1 MTWVV
6 PPLALVVTFLLAALT
21 AVVLAPLAI
30 GGGPVDNPRARG
42 AHAEPTPTSGGLVIM
57 AATALSI
64 GVALGLWGRDIP
76 GSARDGLALFGFAA
90 LLGVSGAVDDMF
102 DLPPRLRLLF
112 QAVACLVFAWFYR
125 VTTLDFGFGLT
136 IQVWMPIGLLGSALW
151 LLVGVNAVNFMD
163 GSNGL
168 AIGAQGLSLLVL
180 SGLMLMAAGE
190 SAFGAYLGL
199 VVIVC
204 VAAAGAHAG
213 FLPFNLPLGKVFQG
227 DAGSLFGGGLIT
239 GTALVLKAYGAA
251 SVWFAGFVLAPLL
264 VDVVLTLC
272 VRLSERKDVFRPH
285 KEHLYQLWLQHRDGD
300 HGRLA
305 LWVWGLCAA
314 CSLIGF
320 GVHVID
326 AAWRIDL
333 RFPLLLVVV
342 AGLSVLWVRTRRR
355 LLAARSAFRD
365 EVSD

>member
-6 PPLALVVTFLLAALT
+6 SPLVLVVTFILAALA

-42 AHAEPTPTSGGLVIM
+42 SHADPTPTSGGLVIM

-64 GVALGLWGRDIP
+64 GTVLGLWGRDIP

-90 LLGVSGAVDDMF
+90 VLGVSGALDDMF

-112 QAVACLVFAWFYR
+112 QAVTCLVFAWFYR
-125 VTTLDFGFGLT
+125 VTTLDFGFGLNLHL
-136 IQVWMPIGLLGSALW
+136 WMPVGLLGSALW
-151 LLVGVNAVNFMD
+151 LLVGINAVNFMD

-168 AIGAQGLSLLVL
+168 AIGVQGLSLLVL

-190 SAFGAYLGL
+190 STLGAYLGL
-199 VVIVC
+199 VTTVC

-213 FLPFNLPLGKVFQG
+213 FLPFNLPMGKVFQG
-227 DAGSLFGGGLIT
+227 DAGSLFGGGLVT

-272 VRLSERKDVFRPH
+272 VRLSERKDVFRAH
-285 KEHLYQLWLQHRDGD
+285 KEHLYQLWLQHRNPD
-300 HGRLA
+300 HGPLA
-305 LWVWGLCAA
+305 LWVWGLCGA
-314 CSLIGF
+314 CSLIGL
-320 GVHVID
+320 GAHIVDSVY
-326 AAWRIDL
+326 RVDL
-333 RFPLLLVVV
+333 RFPLLVLVV

-355 LLAARSAFRD
+355 LLGA
-365 EVSD
+365 

>member
-6 PPLALVVTFLLAALT
+6 PPLALVVTFIVAAFG

-42 AHAEPTPTSGGLVIM
+42 SHAEPTPTSGGLVVM

-64 GVALGLWGRDIP
+64 GLALGLWGRDIP

-90 LLGVSGAVDDMF
+90 VLGVSGALDDMF

-112 QAVACLVFAWFYR
+112 QAVVCLVFGWFYR

-136 IQVWMPIGLLGSALW
+136 VHVWAPIGLLGSALW
-151 LLVGVNAVNFMD
+151 LLVGINAINFMD

-168 AIGAQGLSLLVL
+168 AIGTQGLALLVL
-180 SGLMLMAAGE
+180 SGLMLIAAGE
-190 SAFGAYLGL
+190 SALGGYLGL
-199 VVIVC
+199 VAIVC

-213 FLPFNLPLGKVFQG
+213 FLPFNLTLGKVFQG
-227 DAGSLFGGGLIT
+227 DAGALFGGGLIT

-251 SVWFAGFVLAPLL
+251 SVWFTGFVLAPLL
-264 VDVVLTLC
+264 VDVVLTLA
-272 VRLSERKDVFRPH
+272 VRLSERKDVFRAH
-285 KEHLYQLWLQHRDGD
+285 REHLYQLWLQHRNPD

-305 LWVWGLCAA
+305 FWVWGLCAA
-314 CSLIGF
+314 CSLVGF
-320 GVHVID
+320 GAHIVDTVW
-326 AAWRIDL
+326 AVDL
-333 RFPLLLVVV
+333 RFPLLVLVVV
-342 AGLSVLWVRTRRR
+342 ALSVLWVRTRRR
-355 LLAARSAFRD
+355 LLQA
-365 EVSD
+365 